1 MCEDLTIKNISGDLY
16 RPIFLL
22 SRMHTYSSLALCSL
36 VRKQVQQRKLKT
48 AKTPGKRTREKTSIF
63 LAANLKLVNQA
74 DTRFVGILNRNI
86 RICHFLDPNTLI
98 AKTKSLKKQRALY
111 RKKQAE
117 SFEISFYIGGF
128 EPGLE
133 YQRVLVL
140 DVDSRATHLLQEEA
154 FFKSWEKPKT
164 RKAGAVQ
171 NFLQNNPATANFLLI
186 NTKTPKFS
194 LIRTETVCGQ
204 KSD

>member
-1 MCEDLTIKNISGDLY
+1 M
-16 RPIFLL
+16 
-22 SRMHTYSSLALCSL
+22 
-36 VRKQVQQRKLKT
+36 
-48 AKTPGKRTREKTSIF
+48 
-63 LAANLKLVNQA
+63 NQA

-204 KSD
+204 KSDWKIGAGCRRDCWLVGGLVGWWQYRSSTSPFYKLSNIHHSTASFKGALYTSEQNT